1 MFVFYFFITHTFYRL
16 SLDIA
21 AVERFEL
28 LNSGYWATN
37 AVSTIDSLLSNHLSE
52 VAIAMDT
59 LSTNIQ
65 FTHDSYDEQQIQCA
79 LEVLVLAGGTRRDLE
94 SFDQK
99 TRDRLRV
106 LAGRMEADAEM
117 ESSLDD
123 TSGVSALPDSLS
135 ASEIETFIAK
145 AVCTVGYDSA
155 TSPKAELL
163 RLSQSSKAG
172 TAVLLF
178 PDSVESLA
186 RLIKSCQSFVFDVC
200 SAIPMKSLNDMTSLP
215 IWSQGVGLWS
225 SDTDSYGMIP
235 QSYITQVGEHM
246 LDLVQAFE
254 PFASSSDAL
263 QLANLAMDGIKNIAL
278 VPWKEFAVASNCV
291 DTTDAKS
298 ITSLLSGQS
307 FNDHVL
313 SRNTD
318 MLYENEDS
326 GQEEEDADSPSAIFC
341 NQWLD
346 VICSAVTGRLLER
359 TMRIN
364 RLSPKGCE
372 HLSVDLNYLV
382 NVLSA
387 LGVSGHPHPLL
398 SHVVEIIKL
407 EPKDLQTRFLAS
419 KETNLVPKSMQQMEK
434 RLALM
439 RNVDV

>member
-1 MFVFYFFITHTFYRL
+1 M
-16 SLDIA
+16 DIA

-28 LNSGYWATN
+28 LNSGYWAPN
-37 AVSTIDSLLSNHLSE
+37 ALSTIDSLLSNHLSE
-52 VAIAMDT
+52 VSIAIDT
-59 LSTNIQ
+59 LSTNVQ
-65 FTHDSYDEQQIQCA
+65 FTRNSYDEQQIQCA
-79 LEVLVLAGGTRRDLE
+79 LEVLVIAGGARRDLE

-106 LAGRMEADAEM
+106 LAGRMEADAEL
-117 ESSLDD
+117 ESSLDG
-123 TSGVSALPDSLS
+123 TRGATNASSSPSTALPDSLS
-135 ASEIETFIAK
+135 AVEIETFIAK
-145 AVCTVGYDSA
+145 AVCGTEHEEKDST

-163 RLSQSSKAG
+163 RLSQSSKTG
-172 TAVLLF
+172 TAVVLF
-178 PDSVESLA
+178 PDSVDSLT
-186 RLIKSCQSFVFDVC
+186 RLVKSCQSFVFDVC

-215 IWSQGVGLWS
+215 IWSQGAGMWS
-225 SDTDSYGMIP
+225 SNTDSYGLIP

-291 DTTDAKS
+291 DATDKS
-298 ITSLLSGQS
+298 SIASLLSGQTLK
-307 FNDHVL
+307 DHVL
-313 SRNTD
+313 GRMTEI
-318 MLYENEDS
+318 YEDDDNAE
-326 GQEEEDADSPSAIFC
+326 EEEDADSPSAIFC

-364 RLSPKGCE
+364 RLSTKGCD
-372 HLSVDLNYLV
+372 HLSVDFDYLV

-398 SHVVEIIKL
+398 SHVVEIVKM
-407 EPKDLQTRFLAS
+407 EPSDLQSRLLVS
-419 KETNLVPKSMQQMEK
+419 TNEKSSVPQNIQNVEK

-439 RNVDV
+439 RDVNL